1 VIAEFE
7 FETILVSESN
17 MMENRNS
24 QNQKR
29 TTKTRA
35 TRGGREET
43 LGDYLDYLIPGVS
56 KQTVPTWPPDAFGL
70 TAATLHRSG
79 AYSTIFNGSPV
90 DNKRGTTMRTTG
102 TEWRRNWT
110 DSSGRRTAL
119 PANIT
124 KWWNIVKDAACSGVP
139 ISKVKLNESLADAL
153 LSICVCAD
161 EASNGVGIPISNP
174 EMPKLS
180 QFERTVSP
188 GLTIG
193 SDPFQLH
200 ADMLLLPK
208 STGSSLCEFIDHSK
222 LRVLPKMHTPQSGLT
237 IRAFSHHLALCMPN
251 EVHCEWHML
260 PVNTQNF
267 CLNLLLVPW
276 PKVVRPAQFQPAPGP
291 KPTIHHGSHEM
302 FTLHA
307 TSFEESD
314 VRRLAA
320 VLKEATAQVGRIDG
334 VVLPE
339 LALDDQ
345 RHEIVKNVVLD
356 NDSFM
361 VSGVGSPSSDNGVGK
376 NCVALDIP
384 IVGLDFQTNIRQGKH
399 HRWKLNKS
407 QILQYG
413 LSTHLNPAA
422 SWWEHISIAERR
434 LAFVAMRPWLV
445 LSVLVCEDLAR
456 PDPAGDILRAVGPNL
471 VIAILMDG
479 PQITDRWSARYAT
492 ILADDPGCSV
502 LCLTSAGMAELS
514 KPRPGGSSRS
524 GAVAL
529 WKDPERGLIEIDLS
543 PGADAIVLNIS
554 VEYKEEWSIDGRS
567 DGGATGYPI
576 LSGIHYITAPKVGSR
591 KVIASDQKPMTTL
604 SPVEASALSVLARHH
619 RISDKDYSK
628 LLRDAELSLPARRL
642 AEELHMNGRART
654 RSKLKKP
661 SRIVRET
668 AREIRSWA
676 DFNQRIATTGP
687 RTNFQRPVFSSD
699 QE

>member
-1 VIAEFE
+1 MTEARQIAKSEKV
-7 FETILVSESN
+7 TINIDSTGEKRISESSAPRR
-17 MMENRNS
+17 E
-24 QNQKR
+24 
-29 TTKTRA
+29 
-35 TRGGREET
+35 GREET
-43 LGDYLDYLIPGVS
+43 LRDYLEYLIPGV
-56 KQTVPTWPPDAFGL
+56 TGHTAPTWPPDAFGL
-70 TAATLHRSG
+70 AAATLHRSG
-79 AYSTIFNGSPV
+79 AYSTIFNGSPA
-90 DNKRGTTMRTTG
+90 DKNWGTTMRETG
-102 TEWRRNWT
+102 TAWRSAWT
-110 DSSGRRTAL
+110 DSSRHRTVL
-119 PANIT
+119 PNNIT
-124 KWWNIVKDAACSGVP
+124 KWWDVVRAAACSDIP
-139 ISKVKLNESLADAL
+139 ISRVKLNEKLADAL
-153 LSICVCAD
+153 LRICVCAD

-174 EMPKLS
+174 EMPKLDRR
-180 QFERTVSP
+180 EIVPP

-208 STGSSLCEFIDHSK
+208 STGSSLCELIHHSK

-260 PVNTQNF
+260 PVNTQGF

-291 KPTIHHGSHEM
+291 KPTIHDGSHEM

-307 TSFEESD
+307 NNFQEED
-314 VRRLAA
+314 VKRLAA
-320 VLKEATAQVGRIDG
+320 VLKEATDQVGRIDG

-345 RHEIVKNVVLD
+345 RHQVVKNAVLD

-361 VSGVGSPSSDNGVGK
+361 VSGVGSPSRRNHVGK

-399 HRWKLNKS
+399 HRWKLTKS

-434 LAFVAMRPWLV
+434 LVFVAMRPWLA

-471 VIAILMDG
+471 VVSILMDG

-492 ILADDPGCSV
+492 VLADDPGCSV

-514 KPRPGGSSRS
+514 KPRPGGASRS
-524 GAVAL
+524 HVVAL
-529 WKDPERGLIEIDLS
+529 WKDPERGLIEIDL
-543 PGADAIVLNIS
+543 PTGADAIVLNIS
-554 VEYKEEWSIDGRS
+554 VDYKEEFSIDGRS
-567 DGGATGYPI
+567 DGGLTGYPI
-576 LSGIHYITAPKVGSR
+576 LSGVHYINAEPKAAGSR
-591 KVIASDQKPMTTL
+591 SMLPDEKPMTAL
-604 SPVEASALSVLARHH
+604 SPVEASTLSLLARH
-619 RISDKDYSK
+619 RGMSK
-628 LLRDAELSLPARRL
+628 KQYTQLLKETELCDQARKI
-642 AEELHMNGRART
+642 AEELYANGQSKPKRRQSIAR
-654 RSKLKKP
+654 K
-661 SRIVRET
+661 T
-668 AREIRSWA
+668 AEEIRSWA
-676 DFNQRIATTGP
+676 DVNERIATLGP
-687 RTNFQRPVFSSD
+687 RTKYHRPIFSSD

>member
-1 VIAEFE
+1 
-7 FETILVSESN
+7 
-17 MMENRNS
+17 MELNVT
-24 QNQKR
+24 QKLDS
-29 TTKTRA
+29 TTRKQPAKA
-35 TRGGREET
+35 TASRREGREES
-43 LGDYLDYLIPGVS
+43 LRDYLEYLIPGV
-56 KQTVPTWPPDAFGL
+56 TRHMLPTWPPDAFAL
-70 TAATLHRSG
+70 AAATLHRSG
-79 AYSTIFNGSPV
+79 AYSTIFNGSPP
-90 DNKRGTTMRTTG
+90 D
-102 TEWRRNWT
+102 RNWSNT
-110 DSSGRRTAL
+110 IRETGAQWRKAWTNSSGHRTVL
-119 PANIT
+119 PQNIT
-124 KWWNIVKDAACSGVP
+124 TWWIIVRDAAYSGIP
-139 ISKVKLNESLADAL
+139 ISKVKLDECLADAL
-153 LSICVCAD
+153 LRICVCAD

-174 EMPKLS
+174 AMPRL
-180 QFERTVSP
+180 ERSRQTSSP
-188 GLTIG
+188 GAGSG
-193 SDPFQLH
+193 SDPYQLH
-200 ADMLLLPK
+200 ADRLLLPR
-208 STGSSLCEFIDHSK
+208 STGSSLCELIHHSK

-237 IRAFSHHLALCMPN
+237 MRAFSHHLALCMPN

-260 PVNTQNF
+260 PVNTQDF

-291 KPTIHHGSHEM
+291 KPTIHRGSHEM
-302 FTLHA
+302 FTLRA
-307 TSFEESD
+307 TNFDEED
-314 VRRLAA
+314 VKRLSA
-320 VLKEATAQVGRIDG
+320 VLKEATTQVGRIDG

-361 VSGVGSPSSDNGVGK
+361 VSGVGSPSSSTGVGK

-399 HRWKLNKS
+399 HRWKLTKS

-492 ILADDPGCSV
+492 VLADDPGCSV

-514 KPRPGGSSRS
+514 KPRPGGASRS

-543 PGADAIVLNIS
+543 PGSDAIVLNIS
-554 VEYKEEWSIDGRS
+554 VDYKEEWSIDGRS

-576 LSGIHYITAPKVGSR
+576 LSGVHYITASKVAPR
-591 KVIASDQKPMTTL
+591 KLTASNQKPMTAL
-604 SPVEASALSVLARHH
+604 SPVEASALSLLARHH
-619 RISDKDYSK
+619 SISRKDHSK
-628 LLRDAELSLPARRL
+628 LLSDADLSLQARRI
-642 AEELHMNGRART
+642 AEELYLNGRT
-654 RSKLKKP
+654 RPRQRLRKP
-661 SRIVRET
+661 SIARKT
-668 AREIRSWA
+668 AQEIRSWA
-676 DFNQRIATTGP
+676 DVNERIARAGP
-687 RTNFQRPVFSSD
+687 LAKYQRPIVSSD